1 MTNTATTIT
10 IAVLTLL
17 ALAAWILALV
27 QQRRV
32 MRSRQG
38 PPAGADAAA
47 APGTPGAPS
56 APMILTAICAIGGLA
71 IFLHRALTVHQRW
84 QPLESHLDGLLLIGV
99 LFATAVIYLQ
109 MRAGIRG
116 LAVFALPFLV
126 LVYAWS
132 ICASWWTLKEF
143 SRNELHSVWM
153 TVHLGS
159 VYSGAM
165 FIGIAAIAGGM
176 YLYVQRSLRS
186 KHDPTAARPFASLET
201 IESLIVRT
209 SALGFALI
217 SLGLVTGLIVVT
229 GGPTKLGPGWWHS
242 PKVMLAGG
250 VWAIYAV
257 VMNVKHT
264 TNFRGARAAWLSI
277 IGLVLLLATF
287 SVATR
292 LPEMPKEEPK
302 EGSKDEPKKVGSAR
316 SGPLSRRE
324 RESEP
329 EVTR

>member
-1 MTNTATTIT
+1 MIDAITTIA

-27 QQRRV
+27 RQRRI
-32 MRSRQG
+32 MRG
-38 PPAGADAAA
+38 NPNPPAG
-47 APGTPGAPS
+47 GM
-56 APMILTAICAIGGLA
+56 PMILTAICAVGGLA
-71 IFLHRALTVHQRW
+71 VFMHRALTVHEGW

-109 MRAGIRG
+109 VQARIRG

-126 LVYAWS
+126 LIYAWS

-186 KHDPTAARPFASLET
+186 KSGPAAARPFASLET

-242 PKVMLAGG
+242 PKVLLAAS
-250 VWAIYAV
+250 VWGIYAI

-264 TNFRGARAAWLSI
+264 SNFRGARAAWLSI
-277 IGLVLLLATF
+277 LGLVLLLATF
-287 SVATR
+287 GVTTT
-292 LPEMPKEEPK
+292 LPEMPTGEPPTRPA
-302 EGSKDEPKKVGSAR
+302 GTQSNGDA
-316 SGPLSRRE
+316 GPLSRRE
-324 RESEP
+324 RETEA
-329 EVTR
+329 EVAR